1 MMSKNLF
8 GNKLDKNKLVNRY
21 KKEIGLIGIILILFF
36 VFSFITEYFLTSS
49 NLLNITRQIS
59 VNFIVAIGA
68 TLVILSGEI
77 DLSVGSNAALS
88 GMSAAFIL
96 STTNSISLALLGG
109 IITGGLVGLI
119 NGLIIVFGKVQ
130 SFIVTLSMLGI
141 ARGITLAWSGGKP
154 ISGLPFEF
162 SYFGAG
168 YWGIIPIPTIISLCV
183 FILGYL
189 FLNRTKHGLYIRS
202 IGANREA
209 AKYSAIP
216 VSKYRIYTFI
226 IQGLT
231 CGVGGI
237 ILTSKLLSAQP
248 AVAHGLELDVIAAV
262 ILGGA
267 SLAGGVGTLIGTL
280 LGATIMGI
288 ISNGMNLVGISAF
301 YQQIVRGIIIIV
313 AIAAQ
318 KRA

>member
-1 MMSKNLF
+1 MDNSSLERKIKSNNLI
-8 GNKLDKNKLVNRY
+8 DTY
-21 KKEIGLIGIILILFF
+21 KKEIGLVGIILILF
-36 VFSFITEYFLTSS
+36 VIFSFVSEYFLSSS

-68 TLVILSGEI
+68 TFVILSGEI

-88 GMSAAFIL
+88 GMAAAFIL
-96 STTNSISLALLGG
+96 TSTNSIPLAIIGG
-109 IITGGLVGLI
+109 ILTGGLVGSI
-119 NGLIIVFGKVQ
+119 NGLITVFGKVQ

-162 SYFGAG
+162 SIFGAG
-168 YWGIIPIPTIISLCV
+168 YWGIIPIPTIISFIV
-183 FILGYL
+183 FIFGYL
-189 FLNRTKHGLYIRS
+189 YLNKTKHGIYIRS

-231 CGVGGI
+231 CGIGGI

-248 AVAHGLELDVIAAV
+248 SVATGLELDVIAAV

-267 SLAGGVGTLIGTL
+267 SLSGGVGTLIGTL
-280 LGATIMGI
+280 FGATIMGI
-288 ISNGMNLVGISAF
+288 ISNGMNLIGISAF

>member
-1 MMSKNLF
+1 MNTKLF
-8 GNKLDKNKLVNRY
+8 NKKLKSNKLINRN
-21 KKEIGLIGIILILFF
+21 KKEIGLISIVLILFII
-36 VFSFITEYFLTSS
+36 FSFITDYFLTSS

-68 TLVILSGEI
+68 TFVILSGEI

-88 GMSAAFIL
+88 GMSTAFIL
-96 STTNSISLALLGG
+96 TTTNSIPLAIIGG
-109 IITGGLVGLI
+109 IITGGLVGSI
-119 NGLIIVFGKVQ
+119 NGLITVFGKVQ

-162 SYFGAG
+162 SFFGAG
-168 YWGIIPIPTIISLCV
+168 YWGIIPIPTIISLIIFALAYV
-183 FILGYL
+183 
-189 FLNRTKHGLYIRS
+189 FLNRTKHGTYIRS
-202 IGANREA
+202 IGANKEA

-248 AVAHGLELDVIAAV
+248 SVAQGLELDVIAAV

-267 SLAGGVGTLIGTL
+267 SLSGGIGTLLGTL

-288 ISNGMNLVGISAF
+288 ISNGMNLIGISAF
-301 YQQIVRGIIIIV
+301 YQQIVRGVIIIT
-313 AIAAQ
+313 AIASQ
-318 KRA
+318 KRN